1 MNAEIIIITG
11 AKRGIGQKI
20 YDTLLKKGSTMISGT
35 GSTAP
40 AEKEPFLYQTD
51 FLNPQSVQNFIRTIS
66 NYLEKNNI
74 QIKALMNNAAI
85 YGGRGN
91 PPRTRKEIIHVNY
104 KMPQLIFHSFK
115 KYFSSN
121 ARIINISSGLG
132 ELRNFSKEIQ
142 HTFNE
147 PALSENNLNDIVQA
161 FIENKNFRWPDDS
174 YGISKAA
181 LNTLTRIWHRKY
193 VMEEKKQ
200 WKIISIC
207 PGWVKTRMGGSEA
220 PLTVEQGADT
230 PLWALESKIESGLF
244 YRKRTTI
251 PW

>member
-1 MNAEIIIITG
+1 MNNEIIIITG
-11 AKRGIGQKI
+11 ATRGIGKKI
-20 YDTLLKKGSTMISGT
+20 YDTLLKKDSTMISGT

-40 AEKEPFLYQTD
+40 AEKEPLLYQTD
-51 FLNPQSVQNFIRTIS
+51 FLNGQSVQNFILLMS
-66 NYLEKNNI
+66 NYLEKNNM
-74 QIKALMNNAAI
+74 QIKALVNNAAI

-104 KMPQLIFHSFK
+104 KMPQLVFHSFK

-142 HTFNE
+142 NAFND
-147 PALSENNLNDIVQA
+147 PALSEIKLNNTVQT

-181 LNTLTRIWHRKY
+181 LNTLTRIWHHKY
-193 VMEEKKQ
+193 VITENKQ

-207 PGWVKTRMGGSEA
+207 PGWVRTRMGGNEA
-220 PLTVEQGADT
+220 PLSIEQGADT
-230 PLWALESKIESGLF
+230 PLWALKSKMESGLF
-244 YRKRTTI
+244 YRKRKTI